1 MLHTEQI
8 LKLLQ
13 TNKQLLFGQYSL
25 TALGVFGSA
34 VRSDF
39 TEKSDIDIIVNIDES
54 LGISEYGNCYWNI
67 QFGLEDLLR
76 REIDLITECSIKNPY
91 FKMEVDNMK
100 VAIL

>member
-1 MLHTEQI
+1 MINTEIVNSLPQI
-8 LKLLQ
+8 LEILK
-13 TNKQLLFGQYSL
+13 NNHVRRAYF
-25 TALGVFGSA
+25 FGS
-34 VRSDF
+34 VLTDKF
-39 TEKSDIDIIVNIDES
+39 NQKSDIDIIVNIDES
-54 LGISEYGNCYWNI
+54 LGISEYGNCFWNI